1 MAKSTV
7 KQALHERLSQSFR
20 RIPPEDVPRIFRLR
34 LAEIEPNPD
43 QPRKQIE
50 QNALRELAASIERHG
65 LIQPIT
71 VKRSDIGADRYTL
84 VAGERRFR
92 AHELLG
98 REEILAIVTQ
108 GAADEIALIENIQRQ
123 NLHPLD
129 EAAAYARMME
139 AHGWTQEELADA
151 VGKARPTVTNIL
163 KLNGLSDTIK
173 SECIQREDVSKSV
186 LFEIARQN
194 DVGAQERL
202 WAQVRDGATVRGLR
216 TASSGRHSPHSRSS
230 RHVNMLHAVAASG
243 RRFLLQLQAA
253 EDGAGEIDQALR
265 QEITDM
271 RTHLEKLLRQ
281 MKGLGGRGKP

>member
-1 MAKSTV
+1 MAKAVV

-43 QPRKQIE
+43 QPRTQIE

-71 VKRSDIGADRYTL
+71 VKRSDSGADRYIL
-84 VAGERRFR
+84 VAGERRLR

-98 REEILAIVTQ
+98 REEILAIVTT

-129 EAAAYARMME
+129 EAAAYARIME

-163 KLNGLSDTIK
+163 KLNGLSETIK
-173 SECIQREDVSKSV
+173 SDCIQREDVSKSV

-194 DVGAQERL
+194 DLGAQERL
-202 WAQVRDGATVRGLR
+202 WAQVRDGATVRGVR
-216 TASSGRHSPHSRSS
+216 TASGSRHRTSSRSS
-230 RHVNMLHAVAASG
+230 RHANVLHAMVASG
-243 RRFLLQLQAA
+243 RRFLVQLQAA
-253 EDGAGEIDQALR
+253 ESGAGEMDQILR
-265 QEITDM
+265 QEMTAM
-271 RTHLEKLLRQ
+271 RADLEKLLRKL
-281 MKGLGGRGKP
+281 KGLGDKRSS